1 MRVDIEKIEDL
12 LPGLATYQQ
21 PDEKTVKAHIRDS
34 NPIIPKNNI
43 IFLVL
48 YIFCFLAN
56 LIVALKQLNAGE
68 VYVLLKQVQ
77 MYTFATPEANYQ
89 HGIPMK
95 TSKPTN
101 RNELL

>member
-1 MRVDIEKIEDL
+1 MGNDRSDLDLQNLKVNIEKIEEL

-43 IFLVL
+43 VFLFL

-56 LIVALKQLNAGE
+56 LIVALKQMNAGQ

-77 MYTFATPEANYQ
+77 MFTFATPEINYQ
-89 HGIPMK
+89 
-95 TSKPTN
+95 
-101 RNELL
+101 